1 MRALLLLL
9 LLQSPLERALLEV
22 EDSRA
27 EDSSILVEALEN
39 PEPRIQR
46 IAVRALGRLERPPL
60 AAVVLPLVGAQDPGV
75 RAEAANALGQ
85 MRAKVDLAPF
95 LEKEKDGAVRGVIYE
110 TMGRLAGADETRL
123 AQGLDDADPRAR
135 IGAAKG
141 LYAFFRATEEQPGKD
156 TVRTLRKALRSE
168 NPTTLLKFVLL
179 ALNETEDSDVE
190 TLSSVLDHLDPQV
203 RRLAVMGLE
212 TYREDPSHI
221 VRYEAL
227 RVAATCERAIQSLDD
242 MSEHVV
248 LLAIDKMGELKC
260 SPERLEKLVSDRK
273 GWRRS
278 SRALVSLARVDPSL
292 AHEHL
297 QRFVEHET
305 WQARVYA
312 ARAAKI
318 MGEREALTGLVRDR
332 HPNVI
337 AAALVDPEDGVRALE
352 ADDYG
357 LLMEATG
364 ILEGWSGGA
373 TAVPQ
378 LLDAL
383 DRVTAE
389 QRATSRDPRRRLLTR
404 LREFGDEGIV
414 PRLRPLLSDFDPVI
428 AGLAAEII
436 SEKSGT
442 PAVPKTT
449 RFETTPLP
457 PQPFI
462 DGLKGARAR
471 IGMKESGAFLL
482 ELLTEEAPVTVA
494 AFARLAEEGYYNG
507 LTFHRIAPNYVLQG
521 GSPGANE
528 FVGTPGY
535 IRDELGLL
543 SHERGTLGISTRG
556 RDTGDSQIFINL
568 VDNTSLDH
576 NYTVFARIIEGMDN
590 VDRIQEGDVME
601 VVEIIRPQEK

>member
-9 LLQSPLERALLEV
+9 LLLPSPLERALLEV

-39 PEPRIQR
+39 PESRIQR
-46 IAVRALGRLERPPL
+46 IAVRALGRLERPQL
-60 AAVVLPLVGAQDPGV
+60 AVVVLPLVGANDPGV
-75 RAEAANALGQ
+75 RMEAANALGQ
-85 MRAKVDLAPF
+85 MRAKVDLSPF
-95 LEKEKDGAVRGVIYE
+95 LENEKDGAVRGVIYE
-110 TMGRLAGADETRL
+110 TMGRLSGADETRL
-123 AQGLDDADPRAR
+123 ALGLDDADPRAR
-135 IGAAKG
+135 TGAAKG
-141 LYAFFRATEEQPGKD
+141 LYALFRTTDERPSKD
-156 TVRTLRKALRSE
+156 TGRALRKVLRSE
-168 NPTTLLKFVLL
+168 NPATLQKLVLL
-179 ALNETEDSDVE
+179 ALNEVEDADVE

-212 TYREDPSHI
+212 AYRDDPSHI

-242 MSEHVV
+242 ISEHVV
-248 LLAIDKMGELKC
+248 LLAIDKMGELDC

-273 GWRRS
+273 GWRRP
-278 SRALVSLARVDPSL
+278 SRALVSLAKVDPSL
-292 AHEHL
+292 AHGHL
-297 QRFVEHET
+297 PRFVEHET

-318 MGEREALTGLVRDR
+318 MGERGALTRLVRDR

-337 AAALVDPEDGVRALE
+337 AAALVDPKDAVRAL
-352 ADDYG
+352 DVNDYG
-357 LLMEATG
+357 LIMEATG

-373 TAVPQ
+373 TAIPQ

-383 DRVTAE
+383 DRVTADE
-389 QRATSRDPRRRLLTR
+389 RATSRDPRRRLLTR

-414 PRLRPLLSDFDPVI
+414 SRLRPLLSDFDPVI

-442 PAVPKTT
+442 TSVPKTI
-449 RFETTPLP
+449 RFETTPPP

-462 DGLKGARAR
+462 DGLRGARAR
-471 IGMKESGAFLL
+471 IRMKESGAFVL
-482 ELLTEEAPVTVA
+482 ELCSEEAPITVA
-494 AFARLAEEGYYNG
+494 TFARLAEEGYYNG

-568 VDNTSLDH
+568 VDNYSLDH
-576 NYTVFARIIEGMDN
+576 NYTVFARIIEGLDN

-601 VVEIIRPQEK
+601 AVEIIRQQ